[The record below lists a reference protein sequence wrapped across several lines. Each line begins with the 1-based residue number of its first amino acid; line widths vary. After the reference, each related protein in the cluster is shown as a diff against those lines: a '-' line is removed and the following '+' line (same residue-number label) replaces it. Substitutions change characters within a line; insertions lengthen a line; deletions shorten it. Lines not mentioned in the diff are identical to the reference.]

1 MDNYIKSA
9 PSKDL
14 AARIVAYRLLKI
26 NKSLA
31 IKCMEE
37 LSLREKNG
45 DKFNYNEYINVELE
59 KSPKPY
65 ADKSIIDFLKSVSKG
80 NISKI

>member
-9 PSKDL
+9 GSKEL
-14 AARIVAYRLLKI
+14 AARVVAYRLLKV
-26 NKSLA
+26 NKELA

-37 LSLREKNG
+37 LALREKNG
-45 DKFNYNEYINVELE
+45 DNFNYNEYIKIELE

-65 ADKSIIDFLKSVSKG
+65 ADKSIVDLLKNVSKG
-80 NISKI
+80 DITKI